1 MLNLK
6 NFLGKKNNP
15 EEAEQTQQNLDL
27 EPASEEPKKVNRLL
41 IGSIVAAL
49 AGVLSFAIF
58 SGGDDATV
66 SSKKNNDS
74 SSVNTASMTSEQ
86 LKNLEES
93 KTPKTQ
99 DPNKPQIDEHD
110 HDHDHNH
117 DDVDMHDHDHEHVHN
132 HGDVHASGQ
141 SNQNVSVGNTLAPA
155 PIVLSDEEKEAKED
169 AREARSEYKA
179 KVKSRAKEDLDGS
192 RSAIFFPLKQEK
204 KEAPTET
211 TKSVENANDYYNNY
225 SKDNYI
231 SVVK

>member
-15 EEAEQTQQNLDL
+15 EEVEQTQKNLDL

-66 SSKKNNDS
+66 PSKKNNES
-74 SSVNTASMTSEQ
+74 SNVNTASVTSDQ
-86 LKNLEES
+86 LKNLENS
-93 KTPKTQ
+93 KNQKSQ
-99 DPNKPQIDEHD
+99 NPNNAQTDE
-110 HDHDHNH
+110 HDHNH
-117 DDVDMHDHDHEHVHN
+117 DDVDIHDHDHEHVHN
-132 HGDVHASGQ
+132 HGDVHASG
-141 SNQNVSVGNTLAPA
+141 SNQNVSVGNAQAPA

-179 KVKSRAKEDLDGS
+179 KVKSRAKEDLEGS
-192 RSAIFFPLKQEK
+192 RSAIFFSLKQEK
-204 KEAPTET
+204 KESQAET
-211 TKSVENANDYYNNY
+211 TKSVENANDYYNNH

>member
-15 EEAEQTQQNLDL
+15 EEVEQTQQNLDL

-58 SGGDDATV
+58 SGGDDTTV
-66 SSKKNNDS
+66 PSKKNNDS
-74 SSVNTASMTSEQ
+74 SNVNTASVTSDQ
-86 LKNLEES
+86 LKNLENS
-93 KTPKTQ
+93 KNQKSQ
-99 DPNKPQIDEHD
+99 DPNKAQTDEHD
-110 HDHDHNH
+110 HN
-117 DDVDMHDHDHEHVHN
+117 DVDMHDHDHEHVHN
-132 HGDVHASGQ
+132 HGDVHVSGQ
-141 SNQNVSVGNTLAPA
+141 SNQNVSVGNTQAPA

-179 KVKSRAKEDLDGS
+179 KVKSRAKEDLEGS

-204 KEAPTET
+204 KEAPAET
-211 TKSVENANDYYNNY
+211 TKSVENANDYYNNHA
-225 SKDNYI
+225 KDNYI

>member
-99 DPNKPQIDEHD
+99 DPNKPQIDE

>member
-15 EEAEQTQQNLDL
+15 EEVEQTQQNLDL
-27 EPASEEPKKVNRLL
+27 EPTSEEPKKVNRLL

-66 SSKKNNDS
+66 PSKKNNDS

-86 LKNLEES
+86 LKHLEES

-99 DPNKPQIDEHD
+99 EPNKPQIDEHE
-110 HDHDHNH
+110 HDHG
-117 DDVDMHDHDHEHVHN
+117 DVDMHDHDHEHEHVHN
-132 HGDVHASGQ
+132 HGDVHAS
-141 SNQNVSVGNTLAPA
+141 NQNVSVGNTQAPA
-155 PIVLSDEEKEAKED
+155 PIVLSDEEREAKED
-169 AREARSEYKA
+169 AKEARSEYKA
-179 KVKSRAKEDLDGS
+179 KVKSRAKEDLEGS

-204 KEAPTET
+204 KEPPTES
-211 TKSVENANDYYNNY
+211 TKSVENANDYYNNH

>member
-6 NFLGKKNNP
+6 NFLGEKNNP
-15 EEAEQTQQNLDL
+15 EEAEQTQQMDL

-66 SSKKNNDS
+66 PSKKNNDS
-74 SSVNTASMTSEQ
+74 SSVNTASMTSDQ
-86 LKNLEES
+86 LKKLEES
-93 KTPKTQ
+93 KAPKTQ
-99 DPNKPQIDEHD
+99 DPNKAQTDE
-110 HDHDHNH
+110 HDHNH
-117 DDVDMHDHDHEHVHN
+117 DDVDMHDHDHDHEHVHN

-141 SNQNVSVGNTLAPA
+141 SNQNVSVGNTQAPA
-155 PIVLSDEEKEAKED
+155 PIVLSDEEREAKED

-179 KVKSRAKEDLDGS
+179 KVKSRAKEDLEGS

-211 TKSVENANDYYNNY
+211 TKSVENANDYYNNHAT
-225 SKDNYI
+225 DNYI

>member
-6 NFLGKKNNP
+6 NFLGKKNKP
-15 EEAEQTQQNLDL
+15 EEVEQTQQNLDL

-66 SSKKNNDS
+66 PSKKNNES
-74 SSVNTASMTSEQ
+74 SNVNTASVTSEQ
-86 LKNLEES
+86 LKNLENS
-93 KTPKTQ
+93 KNQKSQ
-99 DPNKPQIDEHD
+99 NPNNAQTDE
-110 HDHDHNH
+110 HDHNH
-117 DDVDMHDHDHEHVHN
+117 DDVDIHDHDHDHEHVHN
-132 HGDVHASGQ
+132 HDDVHASGQ
-141 SNQNVSVGNTLAPA
+141 SNQNVSVRNAQAPT

-179 KVKSRAKEDLDGS
+179 KVKSRAKEDLEGS
-192 RSAIFFPLKQEK
+192 RSAIFFSLKEEK
-204 KEAPTET
+204 KESQTET
-211 TKSVENANDYYNNY
+211 TKSVENANDYYNNH

>member
-141 SNQNVSVGNTLAPA
+141 SNQNVSVGNTQAPA
-155 PIVLSDEEKEAKED
+155 PIVLSDEEREAKED
-169 AREARSEYKA
+169 AKEARSEYKA
-179 KVKSRAKEDLDGS
+179 KVKSRAKEDLEGS

>member
-6 NFLGKKNNP
+6 NFLGKKNKP
-15 EEAEQTQQNLDL
+15 EEVEQTQQNLDL

-66 SSKKNNDS
+66 PSKKNNES
-74 SSVNTASMTSEQ
+74 SNVNTASVTSEQ
-86 LKNLEES
+86 LKNLENS
-93 KTPKTQ
+93 KNQKSQ
-99 DPNKPQIDEHD
+99 NPNNAQTDE
-110 HDHDHNH
+110 HDHNH
-117 DDVDMHDHDHEHVHN
+117 DDVDIHDHDHEHVHN

-141 SNQNVSVGNTLAPA
+141 SNQNVSVRNAQAPA
-155 PIVLSDEEKEAKED
+155 PIVLSDEEKEAKDD

-179 KVKSRAKEDLDGS
+179 KVKSRAKEDLEGS
-192 RSAIFFPLKQEK
+192 RSAIFFSLKQEK
-204 KEAPTET
+204 KESQTEA
-211 TKSVENANDYYNNY
+211 TKSVENANDYYNNH

>member
-6 NFLGKKNNP
+6 NFLGKKNKP
-15 EEAEQTQQNLDL
+15 EEVEQTQQNLDL

-66 SSKKNNDS
+66 PSKKNNES
-74 SSVNTASMTSEQ
+74 SNVNTASVTSEQ
-86 LKNLEES
+86 LKNLENS
-93 KTPKTQ
+93 KNQKSQ
-99 DPNKPQIDEHD
+99 NPNNAQTDE
-110 HDHDHNH
+110 HDHNH
-117 DDVDMHDHDHEHVHN
+117 DDVDIHDHDHDHEHVHN

-141 SNQNVSVGNTLAPA
+141 SNQNVSVGNTQAPA

-179 KVKSRAKEDLDGS
+179 KVKSRAKEDLEGS
-192 RSAIFFPLKQEK
+192 RSAIFFSLKQEK
-204 KEAPTET
+204 KESQAKT
-211 TKSVENANDYYNNY
+211 TKSVENANDYYNNH

>member
-6 NFLGKKNNP
+6 NFLGKKNKP
-15 EEAEQTQQNLDL
+15 EEVEQTQQNLDL

-66 SSKKNNDS
+66 PSKKNNES
-74 SSVNTASMTSEQ
+74 SNVNTASVTSEQ
-86 LKNLEES
+86 LKNLENS
-93 KTPKTQ
+93 KNQKSQ
-99 DPNKPQIDEHD
+99 NPNNAQTDE
-110 HDHDHNH
+110 HDHNH
-117 DDVDMHDHDHEHVHN
+117 DDIDIHDHDHDHEHVHN

-141 SNQNVSVGNTLAPA
+141 SNQNVSVRNAQAPA
-155 PIVLSDEEKEAKED
+155 PIVLSDEEKEAKDD

-179 KVKSRAKEDLDGS
+179 KVKSRAKEDLEGS
-192 RSAIFFPLKQEK
+192 RSAIFFSLKQEK
-204 KEAPTET
+204 KESQTEA
-211 TKSVENANDYYNNY
+211 TKSVENANDYYNNH

>member
-15 EEAEQTQQNLDL
+15 EEVEQTQKNLDL

-66 SSKKNNDS
+66 PSKKNNASD
-74 SSVNTASMTSEQ
+74 VNTASVTSEQ
-86 LKNLEES
+86 LKNLENS
-93 KTPKTQ
+93 KNQKSQNSNNAQT
-99 DPNKPQIDEHD
+99 DEHN
-110 HDHDHNH
+110 HNH
-117 DDVDMHDHDHEHVHN
+117 DDVDIHDHDHDHEHVHT

-141 SNQNVSVGNTLAPA
+141 SNQNVSVGNAKAPA

-179 KVKSRAKEDLDGS
+179 KVKSRAKEDLEGS
-192 RSAIFFPLKQEK
+192 RSAIFFSLNQEK
-204 KEAPTET
+204 KESQTET
-211 TKSVENANDYYNNY
+211 TKSVENANDYYNNH

>member
-6 NFLGKKNNP
+6 NFLGKKNKP
-15 EEAEQTQQNLDL
+15 EEVEQTQQNLDL

-66 SSKKNNDS
+66 PSKKNNES
-74 SSVNTASMTSEQ
+74 SNVNTASVTSEQ
-86 LKNLEES
+86 LKNLENS
-93 KTPKTQ
+93 KNQKSQ
-99 DPNKPQIDEHD
+99 NPNNALTDE
-110 HDHDHNH
+110 HDHNH
-117 DDVDMHDHDHEHVHN
+117 DDVDIHDHDHEHVHN

-141 SNQNVSVGNTLAPA
+141 SNQNVSVRNAQAPA

-179 KVKSRAKEDLDGS
+179 KVKSRAKEDLEGS
-192 RSAIFFPLKQEK
+192 RSAIFFSLKEEK
-204 KEAPTET
+204 KESQTET
-211 TKSVENANDYYNNY
+211 TKSVENANDYYNNH

>member
-6 NFLGKKNNP
+6 NFLGKKNKP
-15 EEAEQTQQNLDL
+15 EEVEQTQQNLDL

-66 SSKKNNDS
+66 PSKKNNES
-74 SSVNTASMTSEQ
+74 SNVNTASITSEQ
-86 LKNLEES
+86 LKNLENS
-93 KTPKTQ
+93 KNQKSQ
-99 DPNKPQIDEHD
+99 NPNNAQTDE
-110 HDHDHNH
+110 HDHNH
-117 DDVDMHDHDHEHVHN
+117 DDVDIHDHDHEHVHN

-141 SNQNVSVGNTLAPA
+141 SNQNVSVRNAQAPA

-179 KVKSRAKEDLDGS
+179 KVKSRAKEDLEGS
-192 RSAIFFPLKQEK
+192 RSAIFFSLKEEK
-204 KEAPTET
+204 KESQPET
-211 TKSVENANDYYNNY
+211 TKSVENANDYYNNH

>member
-6 NFLGKKNNP
+6 NFLGRKNNP
-15 EEAEQTQQNLDL
+15 EEVEHPQQNLDL

-58 SGGDDATV
+58 SGGDDAPV
-66 SSKKNNDS
+66 SSKKSNDS
-74 SSVNTASMTSEQ
+74 SNVNTAAMTSEQ
-86 LKNLEES
+86 LKKLEES

-99 DPNKPQIDEHD
+99 NPNNAQIDEHD
-110 HDHDHNH
+110 HD
-117 DDVDMHDHDHEHVHN
+117 DMHDHDHEHVHN

-141 SNQNVSVGNTLAPA
+141 SNQNVSVGNTQAPS

-179 KVKSRAKEDLDGS
+179 KVKSRAKEDLEGS
-192 RSAIFFPLKQEK
+192 RSAIFFSLKQEK
-204 KEAPTET
+204 KEAPAES
-211 TKSVENANDYYNNY
+211 TKSVENANDYYNNH
-225 SKDNYI
+225 SKNDYI

>member
-15 EEAEQTQQNLDL
+15 EEVEQTQQMDL

-41 IGSIVAAL
+41 IGSVVAAL

-66 SSKKNNDS
+66 PSKKNNDS
-74 SSVNTASMTSEQ
+74 SNVNTASMTSEQ
-86 LKNLEES
+86 LKNLENS
-93 KTPKTQ
+93 KTPKSQ
-99 DPNKPQIDEHD
+99 DPNKAQTDEHD
-110 HDHDHNH
+110 HEHD
-117 DDVDMHDHDHEHVHN
+117 HN

-141 SNQNVSVGNTLAPA
+141 SAQNVSVGNTQAPA
-155 PIVLSDEEKEAKED
+155 PIVLSDEEREAKED
-169 AREARSEYKA
+169 AKEARSEYKA
-179 KVKSRAKEDLDGS
+179 KVKSRAKEDLEGS

-204 KEAPTET
+204 KEPPTES
-211 TKSVENANDYYNNY
+211 TKSVENANDYYNNRAT
-225 SKDNYI
+225 DNYI

>member
-15 EEAEQTQQNLDL
+15 GEVEQTQQNLDL

-66 SSKKNNDS
+66 PSKKNNDS
-74 SSVNTASMTSEQ
+74 SNVNTASVTSDQ
-86 LKNLEES
+86 LKNLENS
-93 KTPKTQ
+93 KNQKSQ
-99 DPNKPQIDEHD
+99 DPNKAQTDEHD
-110 HDHDHNH
+110 HN
-117 DDVDMHDHDHEHVHN
+117 DVDMHDHDHDHDHEHVHN

-141 SNQNVSVGNTLAPA
+141 SNQNVSIGNTQAPA

-179 KVKSRAKEDLDGS
+179 KVKSRAKEDLEGS

-204 KEAPTET
+204 KE
-211 TKSVENANDYYNNY
+211 
-225 SKDNYI
+225 
-231 SVVK
+231 

>member
-15 EEAEQTQQNLDL
+15 DEVEQTQKNLDL

-66 SSKKNNDS
+66 PSKKNNDS
-74 SSVNTASMTSEQ
+74 SNVNTASVTSDQ
-86 LKNLEES
+86 LKNLENS
-93 KTPKTQ
+93 KNQKSQ
-99 DPNKPQIDEHD
+99 DPNKAQTDEHD
-110 HDHDHNH
+110 HNDE
-117 DDVDMHDHDHEHVHN
+117 DMHDHDHEHVHN

-141 SNQNVSVGNTLAPA
+141 SNQNVSVGNTQAPA

-179 KVKSRAKEDLDGS
+179 KVKSRAKEDLEGS

-211 TKSVENANDYYNNY
+211 TKSVENANDYYNNHA
-225 SKDNYI
+225 KDNYI

>member
-6 NFLGKKNNP
+6 KFLGKKNNP
-15 EEAEQTQQNLDL
+15 EEVEQTQQNLDL

-66 SSKKNNDS
+66 PSKKNNES
-74 SSVNTASMTSEQ
+74 SNVNTASVTSEQ
-86 LKNLEES
+86 LKNLENS
-93 KTPKTQ
+93 KNQKSQ
-99 DPNKPQIDEHD
+99 NANKSPTDEHEHD
-110 HDHDHNH
+110 HD
-117 DDVDMHDHDHEHVHN
+117 DVDIHDHDHDHEHVHN

-141 SNQNVSVGNTLAPA
+141 SNQNVSVRNAQAPA
-155 PIVLSDEEKEAKED
+155 PIVLSDEEKEAKDD

-179 KVKSRAKEDLDGS
+179 KVKSRAKEDLEGS
-192 RSAIFFPLKQEK
+192 RSAIFFSLKEEK
-204 KEAPTET
+204 KESQTEA
-211 TKSVENANDYYNNY
+211 TKSVENANDYYNNH

>member
-110 HDHDHNH
+110 HDHNH

-132 HGDVHASGQ
+132 HSDVHASGQ

>member
-6 NFLGKKNNP
+6 NFLGKKNKP
-15 EEAEQTQQNLDL
+15 EEVEQTQQNLDL

-66 SSKKNNDS
+66 PSKKNNES
-74 SSVNTASMTSEQ
+74 SNVNTASVTSEQ
-86 LKNLEES
+86 LKNLENS
-93 KTPKTQ
+93 KNQKSQ
-99 DPNKPQIDEHD
+99 NPNNAQTDE
-110 HDHDHNH
+110 HDHNH
-117 DDVDMHDHDHEHVHN
+117 DDVDIHDHDHDHEHVHN

-141 SNQNVSVGNTLAPA
+141 SNQNVSVGNTQAPA
-155 PIVLSDEEKEAKED
+155 PIVLSVEEKEAKED

-179 KVKSRAKEDLDGS
+179 KVKSRAKEDLEGS
-192 RSAIFFPLKQEK
+192 RSAIFFSLKQEK
-204 KEAPTET
+204 KESQAKT
-211 TKSVENANDYYNNY
+211 TKSVENANDYYNNH

>member
-110 HDHDHNH
+110 HDHNH

-211 TKSVENANDYYNNY
+211 TKSLENANDYYNNY

>member
-6 NFLGKKNNP
+6 NFLGKKNKP
-15 EEAEQTQQNLDL
+15 EEVEQTQQNLDL

-66 SSKKNNDS
+66 PSKKNNES
-74 SSVNTASMTSEQ
+74 SNVNTASVTSEQ
-86 LKNLEES
+86 LKNLENS
-93 KTPKTQ
+93 KNQKSQ
-99 DPNKPQIDEHD
+99 NPNNAQTDE
-110 HDHDHNH
+110 HDHNH
-117 DDVDMHDHDHEHVHN
+117 DDVDIHDHDHDHEHVHN

-141 SNQNVSVGNTLAPA
+141 SNQNVSVRNAQAPA

-179 KVKSRAKEDLDGS
+179 KVKSRAKEDLEGS
-192 RSAIFFPLKQEK
+192 RSAIFFSLKQEK
-204 KEAPTET
+204 KESQTEA
-211 TKSVENANDYYNNY
+211 TKSVENANDYYNNH

>member
-15 EEAEQTQQNLDL
+15 EEVEQTQQMDL

-66 SSKKNNDS
+66 PSKKNNDS
-74 SSVNTASMTSEQ
+74 SSVNTASMTSDQ
-86 LKNLEES
+86 LKKLEES
-93 KTPKTQ
+93 KAPKTQ
-99 DPNKPQIDEHD
+99 DPNKAQTDE
-110 HDHDHNH
+110 HDHNH
-117 DDVDMHDHDHEHVHN
+117 DDVDMHDHDHEHEHAHN

-141 SNQNVSVGNTLAPA
+141 SNQNVSVGNTQAPA
-155 PIVLSDEEKEAKED
+155 PIVLSDEEREAKED

-179 KVKSRAKEDLDGS
+179 KVKSRAKEDLEGS
-192 RSAIFFPLKQEK
+192 RSAIFFSLKQEK
-204 KEAPTET
+204 KESPTET
-211 TKSVENANDYYNNY
+211 TKSVENANDYYNNRAT
-225 SKDNYI
+225 DNYI

>member
-6 NFLGKKNNP
+6 KNFRKKNNS
-15 EEAEQTQQNLDL
+15 EEVEQTQQNLDL

-41 IGSIVAAL
+41 IGSIIAAL

-58 SGGDDATV
+58 SGGDDTNV
-66 SSKKNNDS
+66 PSKKSNDS
-74 SSVNTASMTSEQ
+74 SNVNTASVTSDQ
-86 LKNLEES
+86 LKKLENS
-93 KTPKTQ
+93 KNQKSQ
-99 DPNKPQIDEHD
+99 DPNKSQTDEHD
-110 HDHDHNH
+110 HNDI
-117 DDVDMHDHDHEHVHN
+117 DMHDHDHEHVHN

-141 SNQNVSVGNTLAPA
+141 SNQNVSVGNYQAPA

-179 KVKSRAKEDLDGS
+179 KVKSRAKEDLEGS

-204 KEAPTET
+204 KESPTET
-211 TKSVENANDYYNNY
+211 TKSVENANDYYNNH
-225 SKDNYI
+225 STDNYI

>member
-6 NFLGKKNNP
+6 NFLGKKNKP
-15 EEAEQTQQNLDL
+15 EEVEQTQKNLDL

-66 SSKKNNDS
+66 PSKNNNESSK
-74 SSVNTASMTSEQ
+74 VNTASVTSEQ
-86 LKNLEES
+86 LKNLENS
-93 KTPKTQ
+93 KNQKSQ
-99 DPNKPQIDEHD
+99 NPNIAQTDE
-110 HDHDHNH
+110 HDHNH
-117 DDVDMHDHDHEHVHN
+117 DDVDIHDHDHDHEHVHN
-132 HGDVHASGQ
+132 HGDVHASG
-141 SNQNVSVGNTLAPA
+141 SNQNVSVGNTQAPA

-179 KVKSRAKEDLDGS
+179 KVKSRAKEDLEGS
-192 RSAIFFPLKQEK
+192 RSAIFFSLKQEK
-204 KEAPTET
+204 KESQAET
-211 TKSVENANDYYNNY
+211 TKSVENANDYYNNH

>member
-66 SSKKNNDS
+66 PSKKNNES
-74 SSVNTASMTSEQ
+74 SNVNTASVTSEQ
-86 LKNLEES
+86 LKNLENS
-93 KTPKTQ
+93 KNQKSQ
-99 DPNKPQIDEHD
+99 NPNNAQTDE
-110 HDHDHNH
+110 HDHNH
-117 DDVDMHDHDHEHVHN
+117 DDVDIHDHDHDHEHVHN

-141 SNQNVSVGNTLAPA
+141 SNQNVSVGNTQAPA

-179 KVKSRAKEDLDGS
+179 KVKSRAKEDLEGS
-192 RSAIFFPLKQEK
+192 RSAIFFSLKQEK
-204 KEAPTET
+204 KESQAKT
-211 TKSVENANDYYNNY
+211 TKSVENANDYYNNH

>member
-15 EEAEQTQQNLDL
+15 EEVEQTQQNLDL

-66 SSKKNNDS
+66 PSKKNNDS
-74 SSVNTASMTSEQ
+74 SNVNTASVTSDQ
-86 LKNLEES
+86 LKNLENS
-93 KTPKTQ
+93 KNQKSQ
-99 DPNKPQIDEHD
+99 DPNKAQTDEHD
-110 HDHDHNH
+110 HN
-117 DDVDMHDHDHEHVHN
+117 DVDMHDHDHEHEHVHN

-141 SNQNVSVGNTLAPA
+141 SNQNVSVGNTQAPA

-179 KVKSRAKEDLDGS
+179 KVKSRAKEDLEGS

-204 KEAPTET
+204 KEAPAET
-211 TKSVENANDYYNNY
+211 TKSVENANDYYNNHA
-225 SKDNYI
+225 KDNYI

>member
-6 NFLGKKNNP
+6 NFLGKKNKP
-15 EEAEQTQQNLDL
+15 EEVEQTQQNLDL

-66 SSKKNNDS
+66 PSKKNNES
-74 SSVNTASMTSEQ
+74 SNVNTASVTSEQ
-86 LKNLEES
+86 LKNLENS
-93 KTPKTQ
+93 KNQKSQ
-99 DPNKPQIDEHD
+99 NPNNAQTDE
-110 HDHDHNH
+110 HDHNH
-117 DDVDMHDHDHEHVHN
+117 DDVDIHDHDYEHVHN

-141 SNQNVSVGNTLAPA
+141 SNQNVSVRNAQAPA
-155 PIVLSDEEKEAKED
+155 PIVLSDEEKEAKDD

-179 KVKSRAKEDLDGS
+179 KVKSRAKEDLEGS
-192 RSAIFFPLKQEK
+192 RSAIFFSLKQEK
-204 KEAPTET
+204 KESQTEA
-211 TKSVENANDYYNNY
+211 TKSVENANDYYNNH

>member
-15 EEAEQTQQNLDL
+15 EEVEKTQQMDL

-66 SSKKNNDS
+66 PSKKNNDS
-74 SSVNTASMTSEQ
+74 SSVNTASMTSDQ
-86 LKNLEES
+86 LKKLEES
-93 KTPKTQ
+93 KAPKTQ
-99 DPNKPQIDEHD
+99 DPNKAQTDE
-110 HDHDHNH
+110 HDHNH
-117 DDVDMHDHDHEHVHN
+117 DDVDMHDHDHEHEHIHN

-141 SNQNVSVGNTLAPA
+141 SNQNVSVGNTQAPA
-155 PIVLSDEEKEAKED
+155 PIVLSDEEREAKED

-179 KVKSRAKEDLDGS
+179 KVKSRAKEDLEGS

-204 KEAPTET
+204 KEASTET
-211 TKSVENANDYYNNY
+211 TKSVENANDYYNNRAR
-225 SKDNYI
+225 DNYI

>member
-15 EEAEQTQQNLDL
+15 EEVEQTQQMDL

-66 SSKKNNDS
+66 PSKKNNDS
-74 SSVNTASMTSEQ
+74 SSVNTASMTSDQ
-86 LKNLEES
+86 LKKLEES
-93 KTPKTQ
+93 KAPKTQ
-99 DPNKPQIDEHD
+99 DPNKAQTDE
-110 HDHDHNH
+110 HDHNH
-117 DDVDMHDHDHEHVHN
+117 DDVDMHDHDHEHEHAHN

-141 SNQNVSVGNTLAPA
+141 SNQNVSVGNTQAPA
-155 PIVLSDEEKEAKED
+155 PIVLSDEEREAKED
-169 AREARSEYKA
+169 AKEARSEYKA
-179 KVKSRAKEDLDGS
+179 KVKSRAKEDLEGS

-204 KEAPTET
+204 KESPSET
-211 TKSVENANDYYNNY
+211 TKSVENANDYYNNRAR
-225 SKDNYI
+225 DNYI

>member
-15 EEAEQTQQNLDL
+15 EEVEQTQQMDL

-66 SSKKNNDS
+66 PSKKNNDS
-74 SSVNTASMTSEQ
+74 SSVNTASMTSDQ
-86 LKNLEES
+86 LKKLEES
-93 KTPKTQ
+93 KAPKTQ
-99 DPNKPQIDEHD
+99 DPNKAQTDE
-110 HDHDHNH
+110 HDHNH
-117 DDVDMHDHDHEHVHN
+117 DDVDMHDHDHEHEHAHN

-141 SNQNVSVGNTLAPA
+141 SNQNVSVGNTQAPA

-179 KVKSRAKEDLDGS
+179 KVKSRAKEDLEGS

-204 KEAPTET
+204 KESPSET
-211 TKSVENANDYYNNY
+211 TKSVENANDYYNNRAR
-225 SKDNYI
+225 DNYI

>member
-15 EEAEQTQQNLDL
+15 KEVEQTQQMDL

-66 SSKKNNDS
+66 PSKKNNDS
-74 SSVNTASMTSEQ
+74 SSVNTASMTSDQ
-86 LKNLEES
+86 LKKLEES
-93 KTPKTQ
+93 KAPKTQ
-99 DPNKPQIDEHD
+99 DPNKSQTDE
-110 HDHDHNH
+110 HDHNH
-117 DDVDMHDHDHEHVHN
+117 DDVDMHDHDHEHEHAHN

-141 SNQNVSVGNTLAPA
+141 SNQNVSVGNTQAPA
-155 PIVLSDEEKEAKED
+155 PIVLSDEEREAKED

-179 KVKSRAKEDLDGS
+179 KVKSRAKEDLEGS

-211 TKSVENANDYYNNY
+211 TKSVENANDYYNNHAT
-225 SKDNYI
+225 DNYI

>member
-15 EEAEQTQQNLDL
+15 EEVEQTQQMDL

-66 SSKKNNDS
+66 PSKKNNDS
-74 SSVNTASMTSEQ
+74 SSVNTASMTSDQ
-86 LKNLEES
+86 LKKLEES
-93 KTPKTQ
+93 KAPKTQ
-99 DPNKPQIDEHD
+99 DPNKAQTDE
-110 HDHDHNH
+110 HDHNH
-117 DDVDMHDHDHEHVHN
+117 DDVDMHDHDHEHEHIHN

-141 SNQNVSVGNTLAPA
+141 SNQNVSVGNTQAPA
-155 PIVLSDEEKEAKED
+155 PIVLSDEEREAKED
-169 AREARSEYKA
+169 AKEARSEYKA
-179 KVKSRAKEDLDGS
+179 KVKSRAKEDLEGS

-204 KEAPTET
+204 KESPSET
-211 TKSVENANDYYNNY
+211 TKSVENANDYYNNRAR
-225 SKDNYI
+225 DNYI

>member
-110 HDHDHNH
+110 HD
-117 DDVDMHDHDHEHVHN
+117 DVDMHDHDHEHVHN

-141 SNQNVSVGNTLAPA
+141 SNQNVSVGNTQAPA
-155 PIVLSDEEKEAKED
+155 PIVLSDEEREAKED
-169 AREARSEYKA
+169 AKEARSEYKA
-179 KVKSRAKEDLDGS
+179 KVKSRAKEDLEGS

>member
-6 NFLGKKNNP
+6 NFLGKKNKP
-15 EEAEQTQQNLDL
+15 EEVEQTQQNLDL

-66 SSKKNNDS
+66 PSKKNNES
-74 SSVNTASMTSEQ
+74 SNVNTASVTSEQ
-86 LKNLEES
+86 LKNLENS
-93 KTPKTQ
+93 KNQKSQ
-99 DPNKPQIDEHD
+99 NPNNAQTDE
-110 HDHDHNH
+110 HDHNH
-117 DDVDMHDHDHEHVHN
+117 DDVDIHDHDHDHEHVHN

-141 SNQNVSVGNTLAPA
+141 SNQNVSVRNAQAPA
-155 PIVLSDEEKEAKED
+155 PIVLSDEEKEAKDD

-179 KVKSRAKEDLDGS
+179 KVKSRAKEDLEGS
-192 RSAIFFPLKQEK
+192 RSAIFFSLKQEK
-204 KEAPTET
+204 KESQTEA
-211 TKSVENANDYYNNY
+211 TKSVENANDYYNNH

>member
-6 NFLGKKNNP
+6 NFLGKKNKP
-15 EEAEQTQQNLDL
+15 EEVEQTQQNLDL

-66 SSKKNNDS
+66 PSKKNNES
-74 SSVNTASMTSEQ
+74 SNVNTASVTSEQ
-86 LKNLEES
+86 LKNLENS
-93 KTPKTQ
+93 KNQKSQ
-99 DPNKPQIDEHD
+99 NPNNAQTDE
-110 HDHDHNH
+110 HDHNH
-117 DDVDMHDHDHEHVHN
+117 DDVDIHDHDHDHEHVHN

-141 SNQNVSVGNTLAPA
+141 SNQNVSVRNAQAPA

-179 KVKSRAKEDLDGS
+179 KVKSRAKEDLEGS
-192 RSAIFFPLKQEK
+192 RSAIFFSLKQEK
-204 KEAPTET
+204 KESQAET
-211 TKSVENANDYYNNY
+211 TKSVENANDYYNNH